1 LHRKNLPV
9 PEDRINRK
17 SKELGE
23 EKISRLL
30 WRFFLPAF
38 VGIIMNAT
46 YNIVDRIFIGQGVG
60 SMALSGLSVVF
71 PIMLIV
77 MAFGMLVGMGAGVQ
91 ISINLGRRDYKRAEK
106 VLGNGLF
113 MMVFTGIFVSILGFA
128 IKTPMLKLFGA
139 TSETIGYAQDYLNII
154 LSGSVFQLVGFGLN
168 NIIRAE
174 GNAKIAMLSMLLSG
188 GINLILDPIFIF
200 VFDMGVKGAAYATLI
215 AMIALDVWVLSHFL
229 SKRAIIK
236 LQWPNIRPDWKII
249 GLILSIGMAPF
260 FMQLGSSAVHA
271 LFMTQLIRHG
281 GDLAVG
287 ALGIIASVSQLL
299 IMSMVAINMA
309 SQPIVGFNFGARNF
323 GRVKQTVKQ
332 GIIAASSIGLF
343 GWIIVQLFPHFIVKL
358 FNSTDPVLFEIADKG
373 LRIFL
378 AALPLIGFQ
387 VIAANFFQ
395 NIGKAKLAI
404 FLSLLR
410 SLIILVPALLILPEI
425 YGLKGVWLCSPVA
438 DVTSAIITGSFLW
451 WQIRK
456 LGSEDPDKVAGGK
469 PHPGPDKDDLNRATE
484 TFQIVTP
491 E

>member
-1 LHRKNLPV
+1 M
-9 PEDRINRK
+9 PEDRLARK
-17 SKELGE
+17 SRELGE
-23 EKISRLL
+23 EKISRLM
-30 WRFFLPAF
+30 WRFFVPAF
-38 VGIIMNAT
+38 VGVIMNAT

-77 MAFGMLVGMGAGVQ
+77 MAFGMLIGMGTGVQ
-91 ISINLGRRDYKRAEK
+91 VSINMGRKDFKRSEH
-106 VLGNGLF
+106 VLGNGFF
-113 MMVFTGIFVSILGFA
+113 MMIAVGILVTGIGFA

-139 TSETIGYAQDYLNII
+139 TQETIKYAQEYLNII
-154 LSGSVFQLVGFGLN
+154 LLGSVFQLVGFGLN
-168 NIIRAE
+168 NVIRAE
-174 GNAKIAMLSMLLSG
+174 GNARIAMLSMLLSG

-200 VFDMGVKGAAYATLI
+200 AFDLGVKGAAYATVI
-215 AMIALDVWVLSHFL
+215 AMIGLDIWVLAHFL
-229 SKRAIIK
+229 SKRAIII
-236 LQWPNIRPDWKII
+236 LRWPNIKPNWKII

-260 FMQLGSSAVHA
+260 FMQLGSSAVNA
-271 LFMTQLIRHG
+271 LFMNQLIKHG

-299 IMSMVAINMA
+299 VMSMVAINMA

-323 GRVKQTVKQ
+323 DRVRQTVKQ
-332 GIIAASSIGLF
+332 GIFAATSIGIF
-343 GWIIVQLFPHFIVKL
+343 GWLIVQIFPHFIVRL
-358 FNSTDPVLFEIADKG
+358 FNSSDPVLFGLADKG

-378 AALPLIGFQ
+378 AALPLVGFQ

-395 NIGKAKLAI
+395 NIGKAKTAT

-425 YGLKGVWLCSPVA
+425 FGLRGVWMCSPFA

-451 WQIRK
+451 WQIKK
-456 LGSEDPDKVAGGK
+456 LGQEDPDKIAKGK
-469 PHPGPDKDDLNRATE
+469 PHPGPGNEELNRAVE

>member
-1 LHRKNLPV
+1 M
-9 PEDRINRK
+9 PEDRLAKK
-17 SKELGE
+17 SLELGQ
-23 EKISRLL
+23 EKITRLM
-30 WRFFLPAF
+30 WRYFLPAF
-38 VGIIMNAT
+38 VGVIMNAT

-77 MAFGMLVGMGAGVQ
+77 MAFGMLIGMGSGVQ
-91 ISINLGRRDYKRAEK
+91 ISINMGRKDYNRAEK

-113 MMVFTGIFVSILGFA
+113 MMVLVGILVSGIGFA

-139 TSETIGYAQDYLNII
+139 TPETIKYAQDYLNII
-154 LSGSVFQLVGFGLN
+154 LLGSVFQLIGFGLN
-168 NIIRAE
+168 NVIRAE
-174 GNAKIAMLSMLLSG
+174 GNARIAMLSMLLSG
-188 GINLILDPIFIF
+188 GINLVLDPIFIF
-200 VFDMGVKGAAYATLI
+200 VFDMGVKGAAYATVI
-215 AMIALDVWVLSHFL
+215 AMMALDVWVLAHFL

-236 LQWPNIRPDWKII
+236 LRWPNIRPDWKII

-260 FMQLGSSAVHA
+260 FMQLGSSAVNA
-271 LFMTQLIRHG
+271 LFMNQLIRHG

-287 ALGIIASVSQLL
+287 ALGIIASVAQLL
-299 IMSMVAINMA
+299 VMSMVAINMA

-323 GRVKQTVKQ
+323 DRVKQTVKQ
-332 GIIAASSIGLF
+332 GIIAATMIGLF
-343 GWIIVQLFPHFIVKL
+343 GWIIVQTFPHFIVKL
-358 FNSTDPVLFEIADKG
+358 FNSNDPVLFGIADQG

-378 AALPLIGFQ
+378 AALPLVGFQ

-395 NIGKAKLAI
+395 NIGKAKMAT

-451 WQIRK
+451 WQIKK
-456 LGSEDPDKVAGGK
+456 LGKEDPDKVAGGK
-469 PHPGPDKDDLNRATE
+469 PHAGPDNVELTRAVE
-484 TFQIVTP
+484 NFQIVTP